1 MMMTPHYI
9 TTYLLA
15 LDLVLIKLV
24 DQVTRAGLG
33 HMDTEQQQEK
43 DEAQQGDSGHSLGL
57 THPDTASEH

>member
-1 MMMTPHYI
+1 MTSHTI

-33 HMDTEQQQEK
+33 HMDTEKQQEE
-43 DEAQQGDSGHSLGL
+43 DQAQQGDSGHSLGL
-57 THPDTASEH
+57 THPE